1 MTPEYYVLI
10 GESNLIT
17 RPDIEISTKANTL
30 RDACE
35 RAIELME
42 SKKYANRFWG
52 ISLFRYGEYKGMVTK
67 SGNSYRYLFKSRY
80 VKLTKDGRF
89 KE

>member
-1 MTPEYYVLI
+1 MTTEYYVLV

-17 RPDIEISTKANTL
+17 RPDIEISTKVSTL
-30 RDACE
+30 KDACK

-52 ISLFRYGEYKGMVTK
+52 ISIFRYGEYKGMVVK
-67 SGNSYRYLFKSRY
+67 SGNSYRYLYKCKY
-80 VKLTKDGRF
+80 TKLTKDGRF

>member
-1 MTPEYYVLI
+1 MMPEYYTLI
-10 GESNLIT
+10 GETNLIT
-17 RPDIEISTKANTL
+17 RPDIEFNTKTITL
-30 RDACE
+30 KDACK

-42 SKKYANRFWG
+42 SKKYSNRFWG
-52 ISLFRYGEYKGMVTK
+52 ISLFRYGEYKGDVYK
-67 SGNSYRYLFKSRY
+67 SGNSYRYRFKSRY

>member
-1 MTPEYYVLI
+1 MTPEYYILI
-10 GESNLIT
+10 GESSLIT

-30 RDACE
+30 RDACR

-42 SKKYANRFWG
+42 SKKYSNRFWS
-52 ISLFRYGEYKGMVTK
+52 ISLFRYGEYKGDVCK
-67 SGNSYRYLFKSRY
+67 SGNSYRYRFKSRY

-89 KE
+89 KD

>member
-1 MTPEYYVLI
+1 MTPEYYILV

-17 RPDIEISTKANTL
+17 KPDVEFSTKIGTL
-30 RDACE
+30 KDACG

-42 SKKYANRFWG
+42 SKKYANRFWA
-52 ISLFRYGEYKGMVTK
+52 ISLFRYGEYKGDVSK
-67 SGNSYRYLFKSRY
+67 SGNSYRYRYKSRY